1 MVNNTE
7 KYTYY
12 TCRSMV
18 RTKKKTRKYG
28 RGMIYYNS
36 FCLYIDEK

>member
-18 RTKKKTRKYG
+18 RTKKKQENTA
-28 RGMIYYNS
+28 
-36 FCLYIDEK
+36 EE